1 MSKAKDCETLY
12 AVRDKN
18 TKKIVRNTRCK
29 GGSYYK
35 QRPLCQKRCI
45 DFNNAHKM
53 SGLNDEYEVGEYA
66 VIDIDRYKE
75 LFKEEETYDLRNR

>member
-1 MSKAKDCETLY
+1 MSKAKNFDVLY
-12 AVRDKN
+12 AVRDKK
-18 TKKIVRNTRCK
+18 TKKITRNTKCK

-35 QRPLCQKRCI
+35 QRPLCEKRCI

-75 LFKEEETYDLRNR
+75 LLKEEEAYDLRDR